1 MAAILNRP
9 PGNTIMADI
18 IDFSGRSKL
27 GSNLIIQRPL
37 EFRKGEWLAG
47 SAILCTREE
56 SMRFE
61 THREKAQAQERPF
74 ISLVPNHV
82 TLDGGYHFT
91 ALSLFRFREDEP
103 SMRRLYRLA
112 GLMECVTR
120 APSPILRTDLV
131 RRFFKI
137 INEEKEKLSV
147 SWKGSVHSFLLPLQ
161 PQHYA
166 PNLFINAVQQA
177 ASLKDLLIVIEE
189 HTDKQFECL
198 SRHYVF
204 YVPGSFYTH

>member
-1 MAAILNRP
+1 
-9 PGNTIMADI
+9 MADI
-18 IDFSGRSKL
+18 IDFSGRLKPA
-27 GSNLIIQRPL
+27 SNLIVQKPL
-37 EFRKGEWLAG
+37 EFRKGDWLAG

-61 THREKAQAQERPF
+61 AHRQKMVQAQDRPF
-74 ISLVPNHV
+74 MSLVPNHI

-91 ALSLFRFREDEP
+91 AAWLFRFREDEA

-112 GLMECVTR
+112 GLMECVTK

-137 INEEKEKLSV
+137 INEEKESLNV
-147 SWKGSVHSFLLPLQ
+147 TWKGNVQSFLLPLL

-166 PNLFINAVQQA
+166 PNLFINALQSA
-177 ASLKDLLIVIEE
+177 GSLKDLLILIEE

-198 SRHYVF
+198 ARHYVF
-204 YVPGSFYTH
+204 YVPGAFYSR